1 MLKVCVGKGMGMCMQ
16 GGGRAYRQAEE
27 VGILASAG
35 CAARAAAAAGMMA
48 GDLRAGCRPVCP
60 VLLQPAPSQC
70 VLAGMLLALAWQVF
84 I

>member
-1 MLKVCVGKGMGMCMQ
+1 MYAR
-16 GGGRAYRQAEE
+16 GRAYRQAEE

-35 CAARAAAAAGMMA
+35 CAAWAAAGAGMMA

-70 VLAGMLLALAWQVF
+70 VLASSLLALAWQVS